1 MPEISYREVRFLANN
16 SVVVKIDGD
25 DSGFKKAMSGIG
37 NVAKKGIG
45 AAVKGITAASA
56 AVVGL
61 TATAVKGY
69 AEYEQLV
76 GGVDTLF
83 KTSSKKVQENA
94 AKAYKSAGLSA
105 NEYMETVTGF
115 AASLKQ
121 SFADTEEGIEAAAD
135 AADQAVTDMADNSNK
150 MGTSMEM
157 IQYAYQG
164 FAKQNYTMLDNL
176 KLGYGGTKTEMERLL
191 KDAQKLTGIKYDIN
205 NLADVYQAIHVI
217 QEEMG
222 ITGTTAKE
230 AASTISGSC
239 NAMKA
244 SWKNLVVGIANGE
257 ADIDALMD
265 NFIESVRNVGKN
277 LLPVIKTALSGA
289 GKFISKAA
297 DEIIPEFIDVLVS
310 SLPDLIKAGADV
322 LSALIKG
329 IQKNKK
335 KIAKAVVEV
344 AKIILTT
351 LKELIPEVIKVAG
364 ELIAELAREIGN
376 AVPILKP
383 FTEII
388 RIIAENLDAL
398 IPIIAGVVAGV
409 VAFKAAMAIKA
420 IIDGVTASMKA
431 LNIVMNSNPV
441 VALASAIIGLGVA
454 IAGLC
459 SETEKE
465 TEAEKRHRE
474 AIEAHNEAVK
484 ESTDAIKERQ
494 KVMKKQA
501 SEGLSNVAYTKKL
514 AKELLSLAD
523 AQGNVNEADRDR
535 AKFIIG
541 ELNEALGTEY
551 KLIDGCIYKHE
562 ELEKSIYD
570 VIEAKRF
577 EALMNAAQP
586 YYEEAIAN
594 RGTLEANYAQAYS
607 NAIPI
612 LENHNWLLQK
622 AAEEKQKYMN
632 MSVDYDNYDSVA
644 AYEEQYRKWQDAIA
658 AANIYYKTN
667 QETIQS
673 YYDAEKALIGNTA
686 AITGMEEILTLV
698 ADGAMPEAT
707 EALEDFVGAAGAGT
721 LGIQNF
727 AKGSQQ
733 HLAQLGKNVT
743 GKLIAYKAALADFAE
758 TGSDSARQMVI
769 STRDELT
776 GAVGEYTEA
785 GGSLMNGVIKGFNA
799 EGKVVNLDL
808 NPLLD
813 SVTELEGQVSDE
825 ASGLGDDFTA
835 GYAEGILGGT
845 KEVEAA
851 ASGIANYGLWNL
863 QWTQRSNS
871 PSKVTQGLGDD
882 FSAGFA
888 LGITSGKSSVINAAI
903 AIAKAG
909 IEAAEDELGIHSPSR
924 VARDRVG
931 KMLTKG
937 IAVGIKEGGEEVSE
951 AFEKVL
957 ADLDLQK
964 DLGVISDAEYYREL
978 AALRDEYLK
987 EGTEAWWEYTK
998 EIIEYS
1004 NTLKEEFTDNV
1015 EELKDKAIDAYTE
1028 LADKASEKMDEVYS
1042 RQEKFRK
1049 QLVDMSKIISEGT
1062 ELDDWGNEKPTY
1074 SLTDWDKENAE
1085 VRAYNKTLENA
1096 GVKLKTAFGD
1106 DVEGY
1111 NELMQ
1116 IIRDGGLEDGLKLA
1130 ASIVFADD
1138 SEVQKYVD
1146 GWRENK
1152 KLTSDTA
1159 SAHYVGE
1166 KQIIAD
1172 EFSKDVIDLRAE
1184 FEAAFETLPEDFF
1197 APLGESS
1204 ASEFGEAFMTDLDEI
1219 LKNAESEISIA
1230 IGNAFA
1236 DVVSSGSGTNVT
1248 YNNTYIIQAAEGEST
1263 HSQLKSIQDEETMKR
1278 MRG

>member
-1 MPEISYREVRFLANN
+1 MIKIAN
-16 SVVVKIDGD
+16 SIKIRIDGD
-25 DSGFKKAMSGIG
+25 DSGFQKTMSGIG
-37 NVAKKGIG
+37 KTAKKSLGI
-45 AAVKGITAASA
+45 AVKGIAATSA
-56 AVVGL
+56 AIGGL
-61 TATAVKGY
+61 GAMAIKSY
-69 AEYEQLV
+69 SEFEQLE
-76 GGVDTLF
+76 GGAKKIFDAADTT
-83 KTSSKKVQENA
+83 KIMNDAENA
-94 AKAYKSAGLSA
+94 YITLGISA
-105 NEYMETVTGF
+105 NEYLRIINDVGATF
-115 AASLKQ
+115 AATMGDQAGYDTAKIGLQAISDYASGTGKNVDLLSEKFTLITRSTSSYQ
-121 SFADTEEGIEAAAD
+121 SI
-135 AADQAVTDMADNSNK
+135 ADQFSGILPATSKDFLAQAQAAGFLSSKYKELTKVPVAEYQKAVSQMLQKGVAD
-150 MGTSMEM
+150 
-157 IQYAYQG
+157 
-164 FAKQNYTMLDNL
+164 
-176 KLGYGGTKTEMERLL
+176 LG
-191 KDAQKLTGIKYDIN
+191 LTGN
-205 NLADVYQAIHVI
+205 
-217 QEEMG
+217 
-222 ITGTTAKE
+222 TAKE

-257 ADIDALMD
+257 ADIDTLMD

-344 AKIILTT
+344 AKIILST
-351 LKELIPEVIKVAG
+351 LRELIPEVIKVAG
-364 ELIAELAREIGN
+364 ELIAELAKEIGN

-388 RIIAENLDAL
+388 RIIAENLEAL
-398 IPIIAGVVAGV
+398 TPIIIGAVAGF

-431 LNIVMNSNPV
+431 LSVAMSTNPV
-441 VALASAIIGLGVA
+441 MALISVIVGLGVA

-459 SETEKE
+459 SATEEE
-465 TEAEKRHRE
+465 TEAEKKHRE
-474 AIEAHNEAVK
+474 ALEAHNEVVK
-484 ESTDAIKERQ
+484 ESIDAINERQ
-494 KVMKKQA
+494 KAMKKQA
-501 SEGLSNVAYTKKL
+501 SEGLSNIAYTEKL
-514 AKELLSLAD
+514 AKELLNLAD
-523 AQGNVNEADRDR
+523 AEGYVNEADQDR
-535 AKFIIG
+535 AKFILG
-541 ELNEALGTEY
+541 ELNKALGTEY
-551 KLIDGCIYKHE
+551 EFIDGQISKYRKLKE
-562 ELEKSIYD
+562 NIYD

-594 RGTLEANYAQAYS
+594 KGKLEQDYARAYS

-612 LENHNWLLQK
+612 LENYNWLVQK
-622 AAEEKQKYMN
+622 ANEEKQKYMD
-632 MSVDYDNYDSVA
+632 MDVDYDDYESVLN
-644 AYEEQYRKWQDAIA
+644 YEEQQRKWQDAIA
-658 AANIYYKTN
+658 AANVYYEINKD
-667 QETIQS
+667 TINA
-673 YYDAEKALIGNTA
+673 YYEAEKAVIGNTA
-686 AITGMEEILTLV
+686 AISGMEEIFTLV
-698 ADGAMPEAT
+698 AGGAMPQAT
-707 EALEDFVGAAGAGT
+707 EALEEFIGSASSGT

-727 AKGSQQ
+727 AKGSKQ
-733 HLAQLGKNVT
+733 HLAQLGTDVIA
-743 GKLIAYKAALADFAE
+743 KLGAYKAALKDFAQ
-758 TGSDSARQMVI
+758 TGSDSARELVM
-769 STRDELT
+769 STKEELT
-776 GAVGEYTEA
+776 ESVEDYQEA
-785 GGSLMNGVIKGFNA
+785 GGNLMNGVITGFNA
-799 EGKVVNLDL
+799 EGKVVNIDL
-808 NPLLD
+808 SNVLD
-813 SVTELEGQVSDE
+813 SVTGLESQVATE
-825 ASGLGDDFTA
+825 ASGLGDDFSA
-835 GYAEGILGGT
+835 GYAKGILGGT
-845 KEVEAA
+845 KAIGDA
-851 ASGIANYGLWNL
+851 TSLLGRSGLLSL
-863 QWTQRSNS
+863 QWTQQSHS
-871 PSKVTQGLGDD
+871 PSKVTEGLGGD

-888 LGITSGKSSVINAAI
+888 LGITSGKSSVINSAIAVAKAAI
-903 AIAKAG
+903 S
-909 IEAAEDELGIHSPSR
+909 AAEEELGIHSPSR

-931 KMLTKG
+931 KMLSKG

-978 AALRDEYLK
+978 ATLRDEYLK
-987 EGTEAWWEYTK
+987 EGTESWWEYTK

-1004 NTLKEEFTDNV
+1004 NTLKEEFTENV

-1062 ELDDWGNEKPTY
+1062 ELDEWGNEKPTY
-1074 SLTDWDKENAE
+1074 SFTDWDKANAM

-1096 GVKLKTAFGD
+1096 GAKLKTAFGD

-1138 SEVQKYVD
+1138 SEVQKNVD
-1146 GWRENK
+1146 GWREYK

-1172 EFSKDVIDLRAE
+1172 EFSKDIIDLRAE

-1219 LKNAESEISIA
+1219 LKNAKSEISIA

>member
-157 IQYAYQG
+157 IQNAYQG

-257 ADIDALMD
+257 ADIDTLMD

-441 VALASAIIGLGVA
+441 VALASAIIA
-454 IAGLC
+454 AGTALFAFG
-459 SETEKE
+459 SQEEDVKTETELLVESVIESRDAFDELKKSIHESINAELSSIDHTAALVDELKE
-465 TEAEKRHRE
+465 LADE
-474 AIEAHNEAVK
+474 N
-484 ESTDAIKERQ
+484 
-494 KVMKKQA
+494 
-501 SEGLSNVAYTKKL
+501 GNVAEANKGR
-514 AKELLSLAD
+514 
-523 AQGNVNEADRDR
+523 AQ
-535 AKFIIG
+535 FILN
-541 ELNEALGTEY
+541 ELNEAFGTEY
-551 KLIDGCIYKHE
+551 KMIRNQIQGYETLIGDIDLLIDKKRALAVLGAKE
-562 ELEKSIYD
+562 EGY
-570 VIEAKRF
+570 
-577 EALMNAAQP
+577 NT
-586 YYEEAIAN
+586 AIAN
-594 RGTLEANYAQAYS
+594 KTD
-607 NAIPI
+607 
-612 LENHNWLLQK
+612 
-622 AAEEKQKYMN
+622 EEKRYSETSKKLGEAYKKRGEYEAMPHLTGQDYSDYLDLIQK
-632 MSVDYDNYDSVA
+632 
-644 AYEEQYRKWQDAIA
+644 
-658 AANIYYKTN
+658 
-667 QETIQS
+667 TIP
-673 YYDAEKALIGNTA
+673 DLEKALGESEGLIKGYYAAIEDYESDYADAMSGNSEKVRGVYAKNSAFLTEWTGDNKEALKEQVLTTSFGLGAALTAVLNGTAKLEDAWVQAAIRNYNGAYAEWEKSGGGAIEGMIAGVENGIPVLYRTLSSIGTETENAGVYFDSGYMKGMEDGAQDVNNTA
-686 AITGMEEILTLV
+686 ENIG
-698 ADGAMPEAT
+698 
-707 EALEDFVGAAGAGT
+707 
-721 LGIQNF
+721 
-727 AKGSQQ
+727 
-733 HLAQLGKNVT
+733 
-743 GKLIAYKAALADFAE
+743 
-758 TGSDSARQMVI
+758 TGSCDALQGAIDSH
-769 STRDELT
+769 
-776 GAVGEYTEA
+776 
-785 GGSLMNGVIKGFNA
+785 
-799 EGKVVNLDL
+799 
-808 NPLLD
+808 
-813 SVTELEGQVSDE
+813 
-825 ASGLGDDFTA
+825 
-835 GYAEGILGGT
+835 
-845 KEVEAA
+845 
-851 ASGIANYGLWNL
+851 
-863 QWTQRSNS
+863 S

-1096 GVKLKTAFGD
+1096 GAKLKTAFGD